1 MNEGLPRWVEDEIR
15 NWARSQWE
23 GDWPGPRRMREDVP
37 EVCEFPPQPG
47 HDDDDEPLPIP
58 VNQARANRVHA
69 LYEALP
75 LAERRIVQAE
85 YTRRAD
91 YGDLASHLRQGKACR
106 VIGITLP
113 YYKVALGSFKQQVWR
128 AFK

>member
-1 MNEGLPRWVEDEIR
+1 MEQEAPDLCV
-15 NWARSQWE
+15 
-23 GDWPGPRRMREDVP
+23 
-37 EVCEFPPQPG
+37 FPPQPG
-47 HDDDDEPLPIP
+47 HDDDEETVQIP
-58 VNQARANRVHA
+58 VNQERARRVDA

-75 LAERRIVQAE
+75 LVERRVVQAE

-91 YGDLASHLRQGKACR
+91 YGDLPAHLRQDKACR